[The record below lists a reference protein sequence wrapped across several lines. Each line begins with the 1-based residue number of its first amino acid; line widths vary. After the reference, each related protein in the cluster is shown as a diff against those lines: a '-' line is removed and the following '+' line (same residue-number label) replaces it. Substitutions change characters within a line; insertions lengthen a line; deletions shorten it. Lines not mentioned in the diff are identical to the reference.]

1 MSFNGTEG
9 EFITLEEGADLTAA
23 WRNGGHGPMKGYFY
37 GKEKLQEL
45 IDGESEGIRIYFG
58 QTVKGDPTLV
68 LVGVDANENDII
80 GATVNVGMGSAA
92 GGSASGKIL
101 DRGVLP
107 GGNSNGL
114 NS

>member
-9 EFITLEEGADLTAA
+9 EFITLEEGGDLTAA

-37 GKEKLQEL
+37 GKDKLQEL

-58 QTVKGDPTLV
+58 ETEKGEPTLV
-68 LVGVDANENDII
+68 LVGTDASENDII
-80 GATVNVGMGSAA
+80 GSAP
-92 GGSASGKIL
+92 GRTASGKIL
-101 DRGVLP
+101 DLGKPSP
-107 GGNSNGL
+107 GSGGANNEL

>member
-23 WRNGGHGPMKGYFY
+23 WRNTGHGTVKGYFY

-45 IDGESEGIRIYFG
+45 LSGDSEGIRIYFG
-58 QTVKGDPTLV
+58 EGSEGIANLV
-68 LVGVDANENDII
+68 LVGADAEENDLLD
-80 GATVNVGMGSAA
+80 
-92 GGSASGKIL
+92 KIL
-101 DRGVLP
+101 ETGIP
-107 GGNSNGL
+107 CPKNCSTNNPL